1 MSTSKIFSC
10 SGNESWSKEFI
21 SIITHSK
28 ILELNVGF
36 SSTCGTVSTI
46 LVYILLMLMLF
57 LASFSPKFSII
68 YYTLPYFE
76 IIFWWWLL
84 HWFVVLAPIYFDS
97 NLNTLLLRLTF
108 SSAKSSDLFFKKVI
122 YFWLSSF
129 DHFL

>member
-1 MSTSKIFSC
+1 MSTSKISSC
-10 SGNESWSKEFI
+10 NGNESWFKEFI
-21 SIITHSK
+21 SIRTHSK
-28 ILELNVGF
+28 ILESNAGF
-36 SSTCGTVSTI
+36 SSICGATSPM
-46 LVYILLMLMLF
+46 LVYELLMLKLF

-84 HWFVVLAPIYFDS
+84 HWFVVLPPIYFDS

-108 SSAKSSDLFFKKVI
+108 SSTKSSDLFFKKVI
-122 YFWLSSF
+122 YFWLSSI